1 MSRKGENIYKRK
13 DGRWEGRYIKGYTD
27 GKARYGAVYARSY
40 RDVKKKLEE
49 AKKSWDDKQNLDRA
63 GTMTDVVSRWL
74 SDMSGTLK
82 VSSLN
87 KYDDLLR
94 CYILPEFGESEFSE
108 ITNQN
113 LIDFAGMLL
122 ANGGVKQQGLAPST
136 VAEVMSTMNSI
147 RIYALR
153 REQAV
158 SFSTE
163 CVSIKREQK
172 EIRVFSLEEQSCL
185 LDYLLE
191 NIDPTALGIVLCFF
205 TGIRVGELCALT
217 WDGFSIPE
225 KKMHVH
231 KTMQRIRV
239 DGLEKRKT
247 AVRILEPKSACSI
260 RTIPLPD
267 AMIGL
272 LEEFYTPGAFFLT
285 CDKERF
291 VEPRTMQ
298 NRFKAALSCCGISDA
313 NFHAIRHTFAT
324 RCIEKGFDVKSLSEI
339 LGHASVSITMNRY
352 VHPTMALKSE
362 NMNRLSEL
370 FAVK

>member
-1 MSRKGENIYKRK
+1 MPRKGENIYKRK

-27 GKARYGAVYARSY
+27 GKARYGAVYAKSY
-40 RDVKKKLEE
+40 RDVKKRLEE
-49 AKKSWDDKQNLDRA
+49 AKKSWDEKQNQTRA
-63 GTMTDVVSRWL
+63 GNMKDVGNRWL
-74 SDMSGTLK
+74 SDASKTLK
-82 VSSLN
+82 ASSIN

-94 CYILPEFGESEFSE
+94 CYILPAFGESEFSE

-113 LIDFAGMLL
+113 MIDFASTLL
-122 ANGGVKQQGLAPST
+122 TRGGVKQQGLAPST
-136 VAEVMSTMNSI
+136 VAEILSAINSI

-153 REQAV
+153 RECMV
-158 SFSTE
+158 SFTPE

-172 EIRVFSLEEQSCL
+172 KIRVFSLKEQSCL
-185 LDYLLE
+185 LEYLLK
-191 NIDPTALGIVLCFF
+191 NMNPISLGIVLCFF
-205 TGIRVGELCALT
+205 TGMRVGELCALT
-217 WDGFSIPE
+217 WDNFSISE
-225 KKMHVH
+225 KRVHVH

-239 DGLEKRKT
+239 NGLEKRKT
-247 AVRILEPKSACSI
+247 EVKILEPKSVSSI
-260 RTIPLPD
+260 RAIPLPD

-272 LEEFYTPGAFFLT
+272 LEEFYTPGTFFLT

-298 NRFKAALSCCGISDA
+298 NRFKAALSSCGIADA

-339 LGHASVSITMNRY
+339 LGHTCVSITMNRY

-370 FAVK
+370 FTVK